1 MIQVNRIITPD
12 YENGGSF
19 YTIEVT
25 TDSAQ
30 DYQEAMFTL
39 LELQETQKYRYKH
52 PKENKWITD
61 IK

>member
-12 YENGGSF
+12 YENGGSL

-30 DYQEAMFTL
+30 DYQEAMLTL
-39 LELQETQKYRYKH
+39 LELQETQKYRYKQ